1 LVLIPRSKI
10 KLKTK
15 RDYMGNLHLETET
28 HLSRCHQNAFALATL
43 FITILLIYSNTF
55 NASWHFDDTPNILKS
70 ERLHLEELSW
80 EKIKHTL
87 FLVSDGKVKIYRPA
101 ACLSFALN
109 YYFGQEDVFGYHL
122 VNLSVHFLAS
132 IFLFLFIHSTLNLPT
147 IRAKYGP
154 NSYSIALLATFLWAI
169 NPVQTQAVTYI
180 VQRMASMAGMFYIM
194 SMYFY
199 LMGRT
204 SEKKAPKIAYYF
216 SCGAAG
222 ALAICS
228 KENAA
233 LLPLSIFFFDLFLI
247 QGFERKNIKKNV
259 LVFLALIL
267 IPLALNLFYRGP
279 SAFSLDRLTTSY
291 SHREYTMLERLLTQP
306 RIILLYLSLLF
317 YPMPDRLSI
326 SHDIP
331 ISHGL
336 FDPATTILAIFFIVL
351 VLGVTIFQSKRWPLP
366 AYCILFFF
374 LNHLIESTFFPLE
387 LSFEHRNYIP
397 SMLLFVPIGIVVVRG
412 ITFFA
417 YKKKMQVVFCAFIIL
432 VLVGLGH
439 STFMRNF
446 AWKTDESLWLDA
458 IDKNPDSPRPYHNL
472 GVYYGTLGDRE
483 KEISNYL
490 KAIQLNRGSYGETRH
505 VTHYNLALAYEALG
519 KEDEAIVHL
528 EKAIEMDPGFSDAY
542 SNLAAILIKRRK
554 YDEAFDYLI
563 KALTCNDKNAA
574 AHHNLG
580 LVLLKK
586 RRLNEAVS
594 EFKKA
599 LPTKKDSVPTLLGL
613 GIAYKY
619 KKEFFKAEYY
629 LRRALE
635 KNEKN
640 TIARLHLIET
650 LFLMQ
655 DRDSL
660 EALLQETLDVI
671 PPEIM
676 KAVIDDIVA
685 DKFPDQE
692 PPDLQVT
699 LPLLGKAYLERSDA
713 LREYGYEYLEKAK

>member
-1 LVLIPRSKI
+1 
-10 KLKTK
+10 
-15 RDYMGNLHLETET
+15 MGLLHLEPET
-28 HLSRCHQNAFALATL
+28 HLSRCRQNAFALATL
-43 FITILLIYSNTF
+43 FITILLIYFNTF

-70 ERLHLEELSW
+70 ERLHLEDLSW
-80 EKIKHTL
+80 EKIKNTL

-109 YYFGQEDVFGYHL
+109 YYFGQEDVFGYHV
-122 VNLSVHFLAS
+122 VNLVIHFLAS
-132 IFLFLFIHSTLNLPT
+132 IFLFLFIHNTLNVPSLK
-147 IRAKYGP
+147 AKCGP
-154 NSYSIALLATFLWAI
+154 YAYSIALLATVLWAI
-169 NPVQTQAVTYI
+169 NPVQSQAVTYI

-204 SEKKAPKIAYYF
+204 SEKKAPKLACYL

-222 ALAICS
+222 VLAICS

-233 LLPLSIFFFDLFLI
+233 LLPLSLFFLDLFLI
-247 QGFERKNIKKNV
+247 QGLERKNIKKNV
-259 LVFLALIL
+259 YVLLALIL

-279 SAFSLDRLTTSY
+279 SAFSLDRLNTSY
-291 SHREYTMLERLLTQP
+291 LHREYTMLERLLTQP
-306 RIILLYLSLLF
+306 RVILLYLSLLF

-326 SHDIP
+326 SHDIS

-336 FDPATTILAIFFIVL
+336 LEPPTTILAILFIVL
-351 VLGVTIFQSKRWPLP
+351 LLGVTIFQSKRWPLP

-387 LSFEHRNYIP
+387 LVFEHRNYIP
-397 SMLLFVPIGIVVVRG
+397 SMLLFVPIGILIVRG
-412 ITFFA
+412 ITFFS
-417 YKKKMQVVFCAFIIL
+417 YKKKMQAVFCTFIIL

-446 AWKTDESLWLDA
+446 AWKTEESLWLDA

-472 GVYYGTLGDRE
+472 GLYYGTLGDRE

-490 KAIQLNRGSYGETRH
+490 QAIQLNRGSYGETRH
-505 VTHYNLALAYEALG
+505 VTHYNLALAYNALN

-528 EKAIEMDPGFSDAY
+528 EKTIEMDPGFSDAY

-563 KALTCNDKNAA
+563 KALTCNDKNPA

-580 LVLLKK
+580 LVLLKQ

-599 LPTKKDSVPTLLGL
+599 IASEKESLPALLGL

-619 KKEFFKAEYY
+619 KKEFFKAAYY
-629 LRRALE
+629 LRGALE

-640 TIARLHLIET
+640 TIARLHLMET

-655 DRDSL
+655 DRNSL

-671 PPEIM
+671 PPQIM
-676 KAVIDDIVA
+676 KTVVQDIIA
-685 DKFPDQE
+685 DNFPDQE
-692 PPDLQVT
+692 APDLQVT
-699 LPLLGKAYLERSDA
+699 LPLLGKAYLERSDTLKKYA
-713 LREYGYEYLEKAK
+713 REYLEKSK

>member
-1 LVLIPRSKI
+1 
-10 KLKTK
+10 
-15 RDYMGNLHLETET
+15 MGILHLESET
-28 HLSRCHQNAFALATL
+28 HLSHCRQNAFALATL

-70 ERLHLEELSW
+70 ERLHLEELTW
-80 EKIKHTL
+80 EKIKHTW
-87 FLVSDGKVKIYRPA
+87 FLVSNGKVKIYRPA

-122 VNLSVHFLAS
+122 VNLAIHFLAS
-132 IFLFLFIHSTLNLPT
+132 AFLFLLIFKALNLPSL
-147 IRAKYGP
+147 RAKYGP
-154 NSYSIALLATFLWAI
+154 NAYSTALFATVLWAI

-222 ALAICS
+222 VLSICS

-233 LLPLSIFFFDLFLI
+233 LLPLSLFFLDLFLI
-247 QGFERKNIKKNV
+247 QGLERKNIKKNV
-259 LVFLALIL
+259 YVLLALIL

-279 SAFSLDRLTTSY
+279 SAFSLERLTTSY

-306 RIILLYLSLLF
+306 RVILLYLSLLF
-317 YPMPDRLSI
+317 YPMPGRLSI

-336 FDPATTILAIFFIVL
+336 LEPPTTILAILFIFL
-351 VLGVTIFQSKRWPLP
+351 VLGFTIFQSRRWPLLS
-366 AYCILFFF
+366 YCILFFF
-374 LNHLIESTFFPLE
+374 LNHLIESSFFPLE
-387 LSFEHRNYIP
+387 LVFEHRNYIP
-397 SMLLFVPIGIVVVRG
+397 SMLLFVPVAILIVRG
-412 ITFFA
+412 ITFFS
-417 YKKKMQVVFCAFIIL
+417 YKKKMQAVFCAFIIL
-432 VLVGLGH
+432 VLVGQGH

-446 AWKTDESLWLDA
+446 AWKTEESLWLDA

-472 GVYYGTLGDRE
+472 GLYYGTLGDRE

-490 KAIQLNRGSYGETRH
+490 KAIKLSRGSYGETRH
-505 VTHYNLALAYEALG
+505 VSHYNLALAYDALG
-519 KEDEAIVHL
+519 KEDEAMVHL
-528 EKAIEMDPGFSDAY
+528 EKTIEMDPGFSDAY

-563 KALTCNDKNAA
+563 KALTCNDKNQG

-586 RRLNEAVS
+586 RRLSEAVS

-599 LPTKKDSVPTLLGL
+599 LASGKESLPTLLGL

-640 TIARLHLIET
+640 TITRLHLMET

-660 EALLQETLDVI
+660 EALLQETLDLI

-676 KAVIDDIVA
+676 KAVVQDIIE
-685 DKFPDQE
+685 DNFPDQE
-692 PPDLQVT
+692 TPDLQVT
-699 LPLLGKAYLERSDA
+699 LPLLGNAYLERSDK

>member
-1 LVLIPRSKI
+1 MTQKSKG
-10 KLKTK
+10 
-15 RDYMGNLHLETET
+15 DHMGLLHLEPET
-28 HLSRCHQNAFALATL
+28 RLSRCRQNAFALATL
-43 FITILLIYSNTF
+43 FITILLIYANTF

-109 YYFGQEDVFGYHL
+109 YYFGQEDVFGYHV
-122 VNLSVHFLAS
+122 VNLSIHFLAS
-132 IFLFLFIHSTLNLPT
+132 VFLFLLVHNTLNLPSL
-147 IRAKYGP
+147 RAKCGP
-154 NSYSIALLATFLWAI
+154 HAYSIALLATVLWAI

-180 VQRMASMAGMFYIM
+180 VQRMASMAGMFYVM

-222 ALAICS
+222 ALSICS

-247 QGFERKNIKKNV
+247 QGLERKNIKKNAY
-259 LVFLALIL
+259 VFLALIL
-267 IPLALNLFYRGP
+267 VPVALNLFYRGP

-291 SHREYTMLERLLTQP
+291 LHREYTMLERLLTQP
-306 RIILLYLSLLF
+306 RVILLYLTLLF
-317 YPMPDRLSI
+317 YPMPNKLSI
-326 SHDIP
+326 SHDIS

-336 FDPATTILAIFFIVL
+336 FDPPTTILAILFIVL
-351 VLGVTIFQSKRWPLP
+351 LLGVTIFQSRRWPLP

-387 LSFEHRNYIP
+387 LVFEHRNYIP
-397 SMLLFVPIGIVVVRG
+397 SMMLFVPIAILIVRG

-417 YKKKMQVVFCAFIIL
+417 YKKKMQAVFCTFIIL

-446 AWKTDESLWLDA
+446 AWKTEESLWLDA
-458 IDKNPDSPRPYHNL
+458 IDKNPDLPRPYHNL

-490 KAIQLNRGSYGETRH
+490 QAIKLNKGSYGETRH
-505 VTHYNLALAYEALG
+505 VTHYNLALAYNALG
-519 KEDEAIVHL
+519 KEDEAIAHI

-542 SNLAAILIKRRK
+542 ANLAAILINRRK

-563 KALTCNDKNAA
+563 KALTCNEKNTA

-599 LPTKKDSVPTLLGL
+599 LAPEKESVPTLLGL

-619 KKEFFKAEYY
+619 KKEFVKAAYH
-629 LRRALE
+629 LRLALR

-640 TIARLHLIET
+640 TMTRLHLMET

-655 DRDSL
+655 DRESL
-660 EALLQETLDVI
+660 KALLKETVDLI

-676 KAVIDDIVA
+676 KAVIDDIVE
-685 DKFPDQE
+685 DNFPDQE

-699 LPLLGKAYLERSDA
+699 LPLLGDAYLERSDT
-713 LREYGYEYLEKAK
+713 LKKYGYGYLEKGEKTLK